1 MKKKL
6 IGTLLILSC
15 TAMLAACGNTK
26 TASSE
31 VVTPTAGDTTTVE
44 ETVTEEPV
52 ATETPTEAEKDTDTD
67 LPSTTELSTAMQEQF
82 SDMHNFTIKMYVS
95 QKDGEYSEDD
105 KYMVMAD
112 GDGVTYSYVANYLET
127 YTIDDTVYYY
137 DETQQKWFTDTYDLG
152 DTVSVKEEADTL
164 KNQVFPDTAEVSRKY
179 LNGTEYIAVAYE
191 DNDDNHTKVVYYFT
205 DDLKFVAA
213 SSEMLGAT
221 EMSGVDVSYL
231 YMTLS
236 LDSAVIPDDV
246 KNAEKGNFEEYMM
259 EAMSRMYGLD
269 DTTTSNVEE

>member
-1 MKKKL
+1 MKKRL

-15 TAMLAACGNTK
+15 VTMLAACGKTTKLAPSNNTIPPVP
-26 TASSE
+26 SDES
-31 VVTPTAGDTTTVE
+31 V
-44 ETVTEEPV
+44 VTEEGTT
-52 ATETPTEAEKDTDTD
+52 TEESATPTESKQTDES
-67 LPSTTELSTAMQEQF
+67 LPSVTELSSAMQEQF

-95 QKDGEYSEDD
+95 TKEGEYSEDD

-112 GDGVTYSYVANYLET
+112 GDGVTYSYIANYLET

-152 DTVSVKEEADTL
+152 DTVSVKEEADTI
-164 KNQVFPDTAEVSRKY
+164 KNQVFPETAEVSRKY

-213 SSEMLGAT
+213 SSEMFGAT

-246 KNAEKGNFEEYMM
+246 KNAEKGNFEEYMV
-259 EAMSRMYGLD
+259 EAMSRMYDLE

>member
-6 IGTLLILSC
+6 IGALLILSC
-15 TAMLAACGNTK
+15 TAMLAACGKTTKLVPSDNTIPPV
-26 TASSE
+26 SSDE
-31 VVTPTAGDTTTVE
+31 SAVTDESTTTE
-44 ETVTEEPV
+44 ES
-52 ATETPTEAEKDTDTD
+52 ATPTESKQIDESLPSVTD
-67 LPSTTELSTAMQEQF
+67 LSSAMQEQF

-95 QKDGEYSEDD
+95 PKEGEYSEDD

-112 GDGVTYSYVANYLET
+112 GDGVTYSYIANYLET

-137 DETQQKWFTDTYDLG
+137 DETQRKWFTDTYELG
-152 DTVSVKEEADTL
+152 DTVSVKEEADTIR
-164 KNQVFPDTAEVSRKY
+164 NQVFPETAEVSRKY
-179 LNGTEYIAVAYE
+179 LNNTEYIAVSYG

-236 LDSAVIPDDV
+236 LDGAVIPDDV

-269 DTTTSNVEE
+269 DTTSSNVEE

>member
-1 MKKKL
+1 MKKI

-15 TAMLAACGNTK
+15 TVMLAACGKTTKFAPSNNTIPPIPSDESVI
-26 TASSE
+26 TE
-31 VVTPTAGDTTTVE
+31 EGTTTE
-44 ETVTEEPV
+44 ES
-52 ATETPTEAEKDTDTD
+52 ATPTESKQTNES
-67 LPSTTELSTAMQEQF
+67 LPSAAELSAAMQEQF

-95 QKDGEYSEDD
+95 QKEGEYSEDD

-112 GDGVTYSYVANYLET
+112 GDGVTYSYIANYLET

-137 DETQQKWFTDTYDLG
+137 DEIQQKWFTDTYDLC
-152 DTVSVKEEADTL
+152 DTVSVKEEVDTI
-164 KNQVFPDTAEVSRKY
+164 KNQVFPETAEVSRKY

-213 SSEMLGAT
+213 SSEMFSAT
-221 EMSGVDVSYL
+221 EMSGIDVSYL

-246 KNAEKGNFEEYMM
+246 KNAEKGNFEKYMT
-259 EAMSRMYGLD
+259 EAMSRKYDLE

>member
-15 TAMLAACGNTK
+15 ITILAACGKTTKLAPSNNTIPPIPSDESVK
-26 TASSE
+26 EGTTTEESA
-31 VVTPTAGDTTTVE
+31 TPTASKQIDE
-44 ETVTEEPV
+44 S
-52 ATETPTEAEKDTDTD
+52 
-67 LPSTTELSTAMQEQF
+67 LPSVTNLSSAMQEQF
-82 SDMHNFTIKMYVS
+82 SDMHNFTLKMYVS
-95 QKDGEYSEDD
+95 TKAGEYSEDD

-112 GDGVTYSYVANYLET
+112 GDGVTYSYIANYLET
-127 YTIDDTVYYY
+127 YTIDDTAYYY

-152 DTVSVKEEADTL
+152 DIVSVKDEVDTI
-164 KNQVFPDTAEVSRKY
+164 KNQVFPETAEVSRKY
-179 LNGTEYIAVAYE
+179 LNDAEYIAVAYE

-213 SSEMLGAT
+213 SSEMLGAA
-221 EMSGVDVSYL
+221 EMSGVGVSCL

-236 LDSAVIPDDV
+236 LDSVVIPDEV
-246 KNAEKGNFEEYMM
+246 KNAENGNFEEYIM
-259 EAMSRMYGLD
+259 EAMSRMYNLY